1 MIEPT
6 VFKFVK
12 TVKYLN
18 RAGFPCYID
27 VLIRKT
33 ETQLFSGLVSFR
45 LNYHIL
51 QYSVL
56 LSNNKL

>member
-1 MIEPT
+1 MIVPT

-27 VLIRKT
+27 VLIRNTDKT
-33 ETQLFSGLVSFR
+33 RKYAIYGLAVDT
-45 LNYHIL
+45 I
-51 QYSVL
+51 
-56 LSNNKL
+56 

>member
-27 VLIRKT
+27 VLIRNTDKT
-33 ETQLFSGLVSFR
+33 RKYAIYGLAVDT
-45 LNYHIL
+45 I
-51 QYSVL
+51 
-56 LSNNKL
+56 